1 MPTTWP
7 PNPRNLR
14 FGLNY
19 NCLPPERSEGPT
31 LPPWHLL
38 SMPPPRQAMQPPR
51 RDGTIAH
58 YRGRTRPATYPDGTQ
73 RELDRHRSRSY
84 ERGRPMRQ
92 SPSTEREEFGS
103 AVNVGALRKTISVSP
118 DTRSDEC
125 QLLRVRFEQVWREQL
140 TE

>member
-19 NCLPPERSEGPT
+19 NCVPPERSEGPT

-38 SMPPPRQAMQPPR
+38 AMPQPHAMQPPR

-58 YRGRTRPATYPDGTQ
+58 YRGRNRPATYPDGTE
-73 RELDRHRSRSY
+73 RELDRDRSRSY
-84 ERGRPMRQ
+84 EPGRPMRQ

-103 AVNVGALRKTISVSP
+103 NNQRWGMMENSISVPRHSI
-118 DTRSDEC
+118 R
-125 QLLRVRFEQVWREQL
+125 
-140 TE
+140 